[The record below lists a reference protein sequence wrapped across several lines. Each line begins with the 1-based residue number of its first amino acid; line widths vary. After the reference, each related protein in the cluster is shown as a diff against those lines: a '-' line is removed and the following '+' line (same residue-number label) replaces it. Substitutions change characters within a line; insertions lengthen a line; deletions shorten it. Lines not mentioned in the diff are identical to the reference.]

1 MPAFSYEKI
10 KEFFESKNCK
20 LLTTK
25 EEFINNK
32 MNAKNSKYNIISS
45 CGHNTP
51 ECYFH
56 TFKNRNTG
64 VLCKECIINNS
75 RVKKISN
82 NFETEDNAF
91 EIIKKL
97 ISDIFEVNINGEC
110 VSADLCI
117 KLKNEKNDL
126 WLPLQLKSTAKP
138 DKTTFSFHLDNKIY
152 ENMLIIFIC
161 IKPIKIF
168 IFDSNDEIIR
178 NKKKLTIGFKSKYKE
193 FEVDKEKLSNKLI
206 EIYELK
212 QEYLLSKN
220 VIDMPITQ
228 ECKLEKEFQI
238 YRQNIFKNIPFVASK
253 NYEKTDFCINSYNI
267 QEKTATIRKNRINT
281 LIVTLQTGNQ
291 NLPYDIKDN
300 DYYWINYPDK
310 TKFILISSN
319 ILYQN
324 GYLKNNNIIQS
335 GTLSFK
341 IELTKKYEWL
351 KPYIYEYNLETEKII
366 LDIFNN
372 LPKKEIINNIVDI
385 NELIDNNKLEQE
397 KYINTL
403 VQKKPEK
410 KCVDCGIKV
419 FRTSMR
425 CNPCAQKERRKIRET

>member
-10 KEFFESKNCK
+10 KKIFESKSCK

-75 RVKKISN
+75 RIKISN
-82 NFETEDNAF
+82 TFETEDTAF
-91 EIIKKL
+91 EIIKNL
-97 ISDIFEVNINGEC
+97 ISNIFEVNINGEC

-117 KLKNEKNDL
+117 KLKSEKNDL

-138 DKTTFSFHLDNKIY
+138 DKTTFSFDLRYKTY
-152 ENMLIIFIC
+152 ENMFIIFVC

-168 IFDSNDEIIR
+168 IFDSNNDIIR
-178 NKKKLTIGFKSKYKE
+178 NKAKLTIGFKSKYKE
-193 FEVDKEKLSNKLI
+193 FEVDKENLSNKLI
-206 EIYELK
+206 EYINLK
-212 QEYLLSKN
+212 SNYLLSKN
-220 VIDMPITQ
+220 IIDTPITQ
-228 ECKLEKEFQI
+228 KCKLEKEFQI
-238 YRQNIFKNIPFVASK
+238 YRQNIFKNIPFITSK
-253 NYEKTDFCINSYNI
+253 NYQKTDFCINSYNI
-267 QEKTATIRKNRINT
+267 QEKTATLRKDRVNT
-281 LIVTLQTGNQ
+281 LIIVLQSGSKK
-291 NLPYDIKDN
+291 LPYDIKDN

-335 GTLSFK
+335 GTLSINIK
-341 IELTKKYEWL
+341 LIKKYEWL
-351 KPYIYEYNLETEKII
+351 TPYIYEYNLETEKII

-372 LPKKEIINNIVDI
+372 LPPKKIINNIVDI

-410 KCVDCGIKV
+410 KCIDCGIKV
-419 FRTSMR
+419 FRTSIR